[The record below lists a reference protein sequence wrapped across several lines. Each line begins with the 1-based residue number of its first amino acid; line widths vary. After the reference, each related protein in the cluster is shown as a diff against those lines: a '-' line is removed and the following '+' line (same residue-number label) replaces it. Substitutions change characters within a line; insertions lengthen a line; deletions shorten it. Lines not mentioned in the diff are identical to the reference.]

1 MIPQLNENT
10 TYMYIHKTIVWIE
23 DWFCI
28 YFVDN
33 VDNQTKSNQDYAHS
47 LMNCSTYVGGVC
59 GGWGSVDDRT
69 GRILMSGFEPIFTSC
84 EGSGGES
91 YGTKQ
96 IVL

>member
-1 MIPQLNENT
+1 M
-10 TYMYIHKTIVWIE
+10 WIE

-33 VDNQTKSNQDYAHS
+33 VHNQTKSNQDYTHS

-69 GRILMSGFEPIFTSC
+69 GRILMSAFEPIFTSS